1 MVRYS
6 WNSFEYKYMKGMWM
20 KFWVVGNWA
29 SDFRIF
35 KNYICSKISV
45 ILYFFTTF
53 MYMFEINHLY
63 PVFSSLAHLIHRW
76 IHWFTFLHALLNP
89 WTNSLEV
96 NFLKHVIIEYKSWQ
110 NVLKSFSVKILLKT
124 SQKYFWS
131 SKLRKG
137 FRYYFTHYQNSYVH
151 FGYLFTYKF

>member
-1 MVRYS
+1 
-6 WNSFEYKYMKGMWM
+6 MKGMWM

-110 NVLKSFSVKILLKT
+110 NVLKSFSVKSLLKT
-124 SQKYFWS
+124 SRS
-131 SKLRKG
+131 ISEVL
-137 FRYYFTHYQNSYVH
+137 SYEKDLGTTLHITKTVMCILGIYSPTN
-151 FGYLFTYKF
+151 FKKIKIV